1 MEIDAQV
8 RQFFDEEFKLKMWPG
23 KFGKQGICL
32 KLIVEHF
39 EFEREY
45 SGAEVKDV
53 LDQAHTFNDPALLR
67 RELVS
72 SKLMDRSPDGRTYWR
87 IKS

>member
-1 MEIDAQV
+1 MEIDQQV
-8 RQFFDEEFKLKMWPG
+8 KQFFDADYKLKQWPG
-23 KFGKQGICL
+23 KFGKQAICL
-32 KLIVEHF
+32 KLIGEHF
-39 EFEREY
+39 EFEKEY
-45 SGAEVKDV
+45 DGTEIKDI
-53 LDQAHTFNDPALLR
+53 LNHAHTFNDPALLR

>member
-8 RQFFDEEFKLKMWPG
+8 RQFFDEDFRLKQWPG
-23 KFGKQGICL
+23 KYSKQAICI

-39 EFEREY
+39 DYDKEY
-45 SGAEVKDV
+45 DGTAIKEI
-53 LDQAHTFNDPALLR
+53 LNLAHTFNDPALLR

-72 SKLMDRSPDGRTYWR
+72 SKLMDRSADGRKYWR
-87 IKS
+87 VK